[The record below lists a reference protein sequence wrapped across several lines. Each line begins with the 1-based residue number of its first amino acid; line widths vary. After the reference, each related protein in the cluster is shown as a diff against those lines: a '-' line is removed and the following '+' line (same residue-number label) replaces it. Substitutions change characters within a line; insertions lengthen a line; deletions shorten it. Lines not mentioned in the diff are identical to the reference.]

1 MPFHGA
7 ERVFAVVSRGG
18 RPDLVG
24 NALPRVGAPTL
35 LIVGG
40 ADTKVPGL
48 NRRALSQ
55 LPDPSELAVVPGA
68 THLSEER
75 GALGRVTQL
84 AASWFIARLP
94 DNPSS

>member
-7 ERVFAVVSRGG
+7 ERVFAFVSRGG
-18 RPDLVG
+18 RPELAG
-24 NALPRVGAPTL
+24 NALPRVGEPTL

-55 LPDPSELAVVPGA
+55 LTDPSELAVVPGV

-75 GALGRVTQL
+75 EALERVTQV
-84 AASWFIARLP
+84 AASW
-94 DNPSS
+94 